1 MSFGG
6 WDAIFDKRIFAIHKD
21 KEIFV
26 IKQINII
33 EEQQLLVKFFLH
45 ECEYQLLIKNQY
57 VSRAKLKSFTRL
69 PVKMPYFPTRL
80 LSLHFDSAY
89 FH

>member
-1 MSFGG
+1 MKKMSFGG

-33 EEQQLLVKFFLH
+33 EEQQLLVKFF
-45 ECEYQLLIKNQY
+45 
-57 VSRAKLKSFTRL
+57 A
-69 PVKMPYFPTRL
+69 
-80 LSLHFDSAY
+80 
-89 FH
+89 